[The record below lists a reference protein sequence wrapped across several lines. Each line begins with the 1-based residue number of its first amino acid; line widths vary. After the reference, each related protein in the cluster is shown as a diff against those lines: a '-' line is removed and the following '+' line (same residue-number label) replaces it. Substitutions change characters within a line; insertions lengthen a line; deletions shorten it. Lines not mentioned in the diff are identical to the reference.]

1 MDRLER
7 LLNLL
12 AALIDTERPLRREE
26 IYTRVPGYPER
37 DESFRRQFERDKET
51 LRQMGVPIAIE
62 PVIAHSPEQGTGYRV
77 HQRDYALAD
86 PGLTPEELTA
96 LHLATSSVRFLGD
109 DAQGAIRKLGGA
121 PAAQMEEPLA
131 VEVAGVEHLEP
142 CFAAITEH
150 RTLTFKYKGHM
161 RTVVPA
167 RLSFRAGR
175 WYLSS
180 WDVDRGAERLFR
192 LDRMEGAPELGD
204 VVVDQVPTP
213 KRSGA
218 PLPAWEQG
226 DEEPILAQ
234 LQVDAEQADFAIQA
248 LGGNGTVQRNDDGGI
263 TVEMGV
269 RNRAGFRNFVL
280 GLLDHAE
287 VLGPPE
293 LRADVMS
300 WLEGVAS
307 QGGPTSE

>member
-12 AALIDTERPLRREE
+12 AALINTERPLRREE
-26 IYTRVPGYPER
+26 IHTRVPGYPDR
-37 DESFRRQFERDKET
+37 DDSFRRQFERDKET

-62 PVIAHSPEQGTGYRV
+62 PVIPHSPEQGTGYRV

-96 LHLATSSVRFLGD
+96 LHLATSSVRFLGE

-121 PAAQMEEPLA
+121 PAAQIDEELP
-131 VEVAGVEHLEP
+131 VEVAGTEHLEP
-142 CFAAITEH
+142 CFAAITE
-150 RTLTFKYKGHM
+150 RRALTFKYKGQA

-175 WYLSS
+175 WYLST

-192 LDRMEGAPELGD
+192 LDRMEGAPEVGD
-204 VVVDQVPTP
+204 EVVDPVPAP
-213 KRSGA
+213 LRSGT

-226 DEEPILAQ
+226 DEEPVQAQ
-234 LQVDAEQADFAIQA
+234 LRVDAEQADFAIQA
-248 LGGNGTVQRNDDGGI
+248 LEGNGVVQRDDDGGI

-280 GLLDHAE
+280 GMLDHAE
-287 VLGPPE
+287 VVGPAE
-293 LRADVMS
+293 LRADVVS
-300 WLEGVAS
+300 WLERVAA
-307 QGGPTSE
+307 GGGAQQ

>member
-12 AALIDTERPLRREE
+12 AALINTDRPLRRED
-26 IYTRVPGYPER
+26 IHARVPGYPER
-37 DESFRRQFERDKET
+37 DDSFRRQFERDKET

-62 PVIAHSPEQGTGYRV
+62 PVIPHSPEQGTGYRV

-96 LHLATSSVRFLGD
+96 LHLATSSVRFLGE

-121 PAAQMEEPLA
+121 PAAEMEESLA
-131 VEVAGVEHLEP
+131 VEVAGAEHLEP

-150 RTLTFKYKGHM
+150 RALTFKYKGQA

-175 WYLSS
+175 WYLST

-192 LDRMEGAPELGD
+192 LDRMEGPPELGD
-204 VVVDQVPTP
+204 VVAEPVPVP
-213 KRSGA
+213 ARSGA
-218 PLPAWEQG
+218 PLPGWEQG
-226 DEEPILAQ
+226 DEEPIAAELRI
-234 LQVDAEQADFAIQA
+234 DAEQSDFAIQA
-248 LGGNGTVQRNDDGGI
+248 LGGSGAVRRNDDGGI

-269 RNRAGFRNFVL
+269 RNQDGFRNFVL
-280 GLLDHAE
+280 GMLDHAE
-287 VLGPPE
+287 VVGPPE
-293 LRADVMS
+293 LRADVVS
-300 WLEGVAS
+300 WLERIAGESGVD
-307 QGGPTSE
+307 E